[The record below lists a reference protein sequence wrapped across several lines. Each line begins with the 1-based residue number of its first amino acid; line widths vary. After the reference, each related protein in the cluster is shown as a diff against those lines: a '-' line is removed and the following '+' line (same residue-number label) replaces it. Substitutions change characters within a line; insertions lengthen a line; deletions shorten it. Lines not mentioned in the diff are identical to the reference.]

1 MNSCL
6 YLGNLAHQRL
16 TPAANAFRYTL
27 FMVYL
32 DLDELDHVFD
42 GRWLWSVE
50 RFNWATFRR
59 SDHLRRPGPLAQAV
73 RDTVQEQLGFKTAG
87 PIRLLTHLHYCGY
100 CFNPLSVYY
109 CFGVDGVTLEAIVAE
124 VHNTPWGEEYV
135 RALDARQGPT
145 DKSFYRFE
153 LDKEFHVSP
162 FMPLD
167 LHYVWRFTAPEEK
180 LSVHMDLFREG
191 NPLFTVNLE
200 LERRPLDKR
209 TMAHALLRWPCMTG
223 RIVAAIYGQALRLK
237 WKGVPFFSHPLRPT
251 VKKGLYHP

>member
-6 YLGNLAHQRL
+6 YLGKLLHKRL
-16 TPAANAFRYTL
+16 TPTYNAFCYNL

-42 GRWLWSVE
+42 GRWFWSVE

-59 SDHLRRPGPLAQAV
+59 RDHLRRPGPLAEAV
-73 RDTVQEQLGFKTAG
+73 RDTVQEQLGFRPKG
-87 PIRLLTHLHYCGY
+87 PVRVLTHLRYLGY

-109 CFGVDGVTLEAIVAE
+109 CYGTDGSTLEAIVAE

-145 DKSFYRFE
+145 EQIFYHFE

-167 LHYVWRFTAPEEK
+167 LHYVWQFTQPHEA
-180 LSVHMDLFREG
+180 LLICMDLYREG
-191 NPLFTVNLE
+191 TPVFDVNLG
-200 LERRPLDKR
+200 LGRMPLDGPNLAR
-209 TMAHALLRWPCMTG
+209 VLLRWPCMTA

-237 WKGVPFFSHPLRPT
+237 CKGVPFFSHPSHPT